1 MPRHREVP
9 RLLLASRAKREEAG
23 WGLGLSSPLP
33 TEWKVL
39 AACRQLCTE
48 PLKALPARGEV
59 GLERRNQPYHSPGTE
74 VALYLQFG
82 CFVLGPVVFSV
93 GGVWSAEDLTGPPS
107 LTPHSQHRPEPVML
121 RKAGGQGRWSF
132 STRYPTALGSPHHNT
147 LKTISLG
154 LER

>member
-9 RLLLASRAKREEAG
+9 RLLLACRAKREEAG

-48 PLKALPARGEV
+48 PLKALPARGGV
-59 GLERRNQPYHSPGTE
+59 GLERRNQPYHSPRTE

-82 CFVLGPVVFSV
+82 CFVLGPEVFSV
-93 GGVWSAEDLTGPPS
+93 RGCGVVRISPGLPS
-107 LTPHSQHRPEPVML
+107 LTLHSQHRPEPVVL

-132 STRYPTALGSPHHNT
+132 PTRYPTALGSPHRNT
-147 LKTISLG
+147 LKTISPG
-154 LER
+154 PER

>member
-9 RLLLASRAKREEAG
+9 RLLLACRAKREEAG

-48 PLKALPARGEV
+48 PLEALPARGGV
-59 GLERRNQPYHSPGTE
+59 GLERRNQPYHSPRTE

-82 CFVLGPVVFSV
+82 CFVLGPEVFSV
-93 GGVWSAEDLTGPPS
+93 RGCGVVRISPGLPS
-107 LTPHSQHRPEPVML
+107 LPLTANIDQSPWCSEKQEDRAGGHSQLDTPQPWGV
-121 RKAGGQGRWSF
+121 
-132 STRYPTALGSPHHNT
+132 PTVIL
-147 LKTISLG
+147 
-154 LER
+154 